1 MIEETVLKDCRRAAA
16 YKVLGE
22 CYYPPDENLLE
33 TLEDFGK
40 AHGGFLSEVVRS
52 APAADSLDSHKVDYS
67 RLFLGPFKLLAP
79 PYGSVYLEDG
89 KFMSEST
96 LAARD
101 LYEQEGL
108 GIVLKDAPDHISV
121 ELEFMYF
128 LVLAEAEARD
138 NSDFKEADRLR
149 EKQASFLQIHLG
161 RWVSPF
167 ARNIEKNTQTEFY
180 KALGLA
186 TMKFVLEELG
196 RLSGDCEFGTMGS

>member
-22 CYYPPDENLLE
+22 CYYLPDEKLLE
-33 TLEDFGK
+33 RLEDFGK
-40 AHGGFLSEVVRS
+40 AYGQFLSEVVRS
-52 APAADSLDSHKVDYS
+52 APEADSLDSHKVDYS

-96 LAARD
+96 FAARD

-108 GIVLKDAPDHISV
+108 GVVLKDAPDHISV

-128 LVLAEAEARD
+128 LVLAEAEARE

-149 EKQASFLQIHLG
+149 EKQASFLHVHLG

-180 KALGLA
+180 KTLGLA